1 MSIEVATERGDLRL
15 LSCLVSCLV
24 RFLLARDSPSDG
36 GRRRPSRESDPEPWA
51 TGAVGSE
58 ARRRNTSMWAELLR
72 GKERQRVAAAS
83 KVDGTSRGMHRDA
96 PLR

>member
-1 MSIEVATERGDLRL
+1 M
-15 LSCLVSCLV
+15 
-24 RFLLARDSPSDG
+24 RFLLARDGPTDG

-58 ARRRNTSMWAELLR
+58 ARRRDTSMWAELLR

-83 KVDGTSRGMHRDA
+83 EVDGTSRGMHRDA